1 MAFNLSSI
9 TSGPR
14 MQPPRIMVFGP
25 HGVGKT
31 TFACSAPSPVVI
43 QTEDGM
49 GMLETPAFPL
59 ATTTT
64 EAFEALSTLYSENH
78 DFKTVVLDSA
88 DWLDALIIKDIR
100 ATHDEKALAYG
111 KDTLLIAEQW
121 RLVLDW
127 MNALRTKGMTTILL
141 GHVEVKR
148 YDPPDGD
155 SYERYQPKLTA
166 RASAVVQEW
175 ADCVFFAN
183 WKTFVKSEAVGKN
196 LKAGGTTDN
205 KQTIVK
211 KAISSGE
218 RLLHTGEKPAYLAKN
233 RYSLP
238 ETLPLDWQAFVDAMP
253 VPF

>member
-1 MAFNLSSI
+1 MAFDLSSI
-9 TSGPR
+9 SAGPR
-14 MQPPRIMVFGP
+14 SQPPRIFLTGP

-31 TFACSAPSPVVI
+31 TWACSAPSPIVI
-43 QTEDGM
+43 QTEDGL

-59 ATTTT
+59 AATTA
-64 EAFEALSTLYSENH
+64 EVFEALSTLYSEDH

-88 DWLDALIIKDIR
+88 DWLDNMIQKEVI
-100 ATHDEKALAYG
+100 ATHSEKDLAYG

-121 RLVLDW
+121 RVILDW
-127 MNALRTKGMTTILL
+127 FNALRAKGMTVILV

-148 YDPPDGD
+148 YEQPDGD
-155 SYERYQPKLTA
+155 GYERYQPKLTK
-166 RASAVVQEW
+166 RASAIIQEW

-183 WKTFVKSEAVGKN
+183 WKVFVKSEAVNPQKS
-196 LKAGGTTDN
+196 
-205 KQTIVK
+205 VK
-211 KAISSGE
+211 KAVGSGE

-238 ETLPLDWQAFVDAMP
+238 DTLPLTWQAFIDAMP